1 MKAKLTTKYEGSNIK
16 YEIRSGEK
24 GTGKVLWE
32 CRSWDNPRA
41 TENAE
46 RMASDFANANKLTL
60 TNDMEDGLY

>member
-32 CRSWDNPRA
+32 CISWDNPRA

-46 RMASDFANANKLTL
+46 RMATAFANDNKLTL
-60 TNDMEDGLY
+60 TNAD